1 MGSDQTTLA
10 SRPRMRGLRDD
21 AGVLPAPPELSIIVP
36 TYNEGEN
43 VDLLVSRLADVLHN
57 IRWEVIFG
65 R

>member
-10 SRPRMRGLRDD
+10 PRPRMRGPRDD

-43 VDLLVSRLADVLHN
+43 INLLCRVLLTPCTTSA
-57 IRWEVIFG
+57 G